1 MTFTWMSPDLCW
13 STFQWIQMPVAQAH
27 VDGNGLQEDL
37 LQPVLDSLSQLFKD
51 SNPKVLSVVG
61 TVIFAAAS
69 PSFWPSWNCSSP
81 CHAGLSESHTSA
93 THGGSEAWHSFGF
106 LQQLVLASLG
116 TTQHALKHVHA
127 LLLLPLLL
135 GSSDFGWF
143 VLSGAI
149 FTKVLERFWRC

>member
-1 MTFTWMSPDLCW
+1 M
-13 STFQWIQMPVAQAH
+13 VQAH

-51 SNPKVLSVVG
+51 SNHKVLSVVWD
-61 TVIFAAAS
+61 S
-69 PSFWPSWNCSSP
+69 NLCSSITFILTLLKLLLTS

-127 LLLLPLLL
+127 LLLLPLFL
-135 GSSDFGWF
+135 GSSDFG
-143 VLSGAI
+143 
-149 FTKVLERFWRC
+149 